1 MLYAVFK
8 VLPVRTETF
17 GVMSMILKQKRHL
30 SLAKMIPVTS
40 LIFWNG
46 LRSILVFVLDF
57 MDVFV
62 EPFDMV
68 VCDLKLSL
76 DN

>member
-8 VLPVRTETF
+8 VLLVRTETF

-30 SLAKMIPVTS
+30 SLAKMIPVIS

-46 LRSILVFVLDF
+46 LRLRLVFVLDF
-57 MDVFV
+57 VDVFV

-76 DN
+76 DS